1 MFGYTTFAQA
11 PYASLGGNSFTA
23 ALSESAS
30 AASALFVLRGL
41 GGIVDESATATDI
54 PTAVRTL
61 LVALAETASG
71 SDSLVARIDA
81 LATLSDSAAMLD
93 LTNAI
98 ATLNPT
104 INGFQLYVLPGNVLV
119 WVRVDDSQNPNWQPI
134 RV

>member
-23 ALSESAS
+23 ALSESVS
-30 AASALFVLRGL
+30 AASALSAARGS
-41 GGIVDESATATDI
+41 GGIVFESVIATDT
-54 PTAVRTL
+54 PTAVRNL
-61 LVALAETASG
+61 FVALAETATG
-71 SDSLVARIDA
+71 SDSLVARIDVIGA
-81 LATLSDSAAMLD
+81 LSDSAAMSD